1 MKANDINIRKPGRPD
16 KGVNRKKKEVAAAK
30 AAAKKLTEKR
40 SRLAAFNNANKLKKV
55 KESAATKAAAKKNP
69 GTMVKYFGPGS
80 GNL

>member
-16 KGVNRKKKEVAAAK
+16 QGVNRKKKEVAAAN
-30 AAAKKLTEKR
+30 AAAKKLKEKR

-55 KESAATKAAAKKNP
+55 KESAAAKAAAKKNP